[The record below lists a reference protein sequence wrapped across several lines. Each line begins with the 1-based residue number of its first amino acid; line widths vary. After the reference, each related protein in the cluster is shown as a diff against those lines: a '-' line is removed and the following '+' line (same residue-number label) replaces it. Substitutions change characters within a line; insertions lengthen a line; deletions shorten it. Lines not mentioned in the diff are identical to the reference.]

1 MSGTEF
7 GLNRLNIVPMQ
18 LSDIRDVMAID
29 SRSFACAWTSH
40 AFETE
45 LNNRAA
51 NYIVAKL
58 DNCVLGYAGVWI
70 VSEDAHI
77 TTLAVMPEY
86 RSRHIGE
93 RLLIAC
99 IDVAR
104 RRKAKCV
111 TLEVRVSNIVARHLY
126 DKFGFEVTG
135 ERVNYYTDN
144 GENALV
150 MSLFISGE

>member
-1 MSGTEF
+1 MNRTEF
-7 GLNRLNIVPMQ
+7 GLNKLKIIPMRP
-18 LSDIRDVMAID
+18 SDIRAVMAID
-29 SRSFACAWTSH
+29 ARSFACAWTSH
-40 AFETE
+40 AFQTE

-51 NYIVAKL
+51 TYIVAKL
-58 DNCVLGYAGVWI
+58 DDCVLGYAGLWI

-99 IDVAR
+99 IDVAKR
-104 RRKAKCV
+104 RNAKCV
-111 TLEVRVSNIVARHLY
+111 SLEVRVSNIIARQLY

-135 ERVNYYTDN
+135 EREHYYTDN

-150 MSLFISGE
+150 MSLYISGE